1 MDLPIIRII
10 KSDKGYRL
18 GEVLEV
24 DDDLAKQLINEGIA
38 KKATKKQLEKWEKY
52 LLGQKIKKRVDSDK
66 CERYKYTK
74 IKIDNYIDN
83 VEQFS
88 NYRSFFYDEV
98 GIFWFWDNDNK
109 KYIQKDEVDV
119 MNMFD
124 DILGFEGQT
133 VSSRLKSNYMEA
145 FKRVGRKNKPKDAP
159 IKWIQ
164 FKDKAYSISSD
175 MIYNVTPDYFFTN
188 PIPYKLGES
197 DETPFMDKLFKDW
210 VGEENI
216 QLLYEIIAYCCY
228 RAYPMQLLFSLV
240 GNGRN
245 GKTCFLRLLSRFIGQ
260 ENVCSTELDLLVGR
274 QGSRFESFKLYKKLV
289 CVMGET
295 NFGTLN
301 KSSMLKKLTGGDL
314 IGFEMKGK
322 KPFDDYNYA
331 KMIIASNSL
340 PTSDDTSEG
349 FYRRWIIIDFPNQF
363 PEGKDILL
371 DIPEHEYNNLALKVT
386 KILPGLIDKG
396 IFSNQSDI
404 EERKK
409 KYIMSSNPLT
419 FFLDLCCERDE
430 DTFVSYGEV
439 YTAYIKYLNVNKK
452 RRVSMKEFKIALEDE
467 GYWIERTSKKIDDD
481 AWKNDRWING
491 IGLKYDWKEKVR
503 DICDDLHKN
512 VTRKPIVR
520 ELSTNKVTNVTN
532 VTKYEVPQ
540 EMKVEDELV
549 KG

>member
-1 MDLPIIRII
+1 MELPIIKII
-10 KSDKGYRL
+10 KPDKGYKL
-18 GEVLEV
+18 SEVIEIN
-24 DDDLAKQLINEGIA
+24 DDLAKQLINEGIA

-52 LLGQKIKKRVDSDK
+52 LLGQKLKKKADSYK
-66 CERYKYTK
+66 LEKYKYSK

-83 VEQFS
+83 VEQFIS
-88 NYRSFFYDEV
+88 YHSFFYDDV

-109 KYIQKDEVDV
+109 KYTQKDEVDV

-133 VSSRLKSNYMEA
+133 VNTRLKSNYMEA
-145 FKRVGRKNKPKDAP
+145 FKRVGRKNRPKEAP

-197 DETPFMDKLFKDW
+197 DDTPFMDKLFKDW
-210 VGEENI
+210 VGEKNTP
-216 QLLYEIIAYCCY
+216 LLYEIIAYCCF
-228 RAYPMQLLFSLV
+228 RAYPMQVLFSLV

-260 ENVCSTELDLLVGR
+260 DNVCSTELDLLIGR
-274 QGSRFESFKLYKKLV
+274 QSSRFESFKLYKKLV

-340 PTSDDTSEG
+340 PTSEDTSDG
-349 FYRRWIIIDFPNQF
+349 FYRRWVIIDFPNQF
-363 PEGKDILL
+363 PEGKDIVL

-386 KILPGLIDKG
+386 KILPNLIDRG
-396 IFSNQSDI
+396 IFSNQVDI
-404 EERKK
+404 EERKR

-419 FFLDLCCERDE
+419 FFLDLCCEKEE
-430 DTFVSYGEV
+430 DTFVSYGEI
-439 YTAYIKYLNVNKK
+439 YTAYVKYLNIHKK

-467 GYWIERTSKKIDDD
+467 GYWIERTSKKIDDGV
-481 AWKNDRWING
+481 WKTDRWING
-491 IGLKYDWKEKVR
+491 IGLKYDWKNRVY
-503 DICDDLHKN
+503 DNYDNLHKF
-512 VTRKPIVR
+512 VPRKPIYR
-520 ELSTNKVTNVTN
+520 ELSTDKVMNVIID
-532 VTKYEVPQ
+532 TKKEVPS
-540 EMKVEDELV
+540 EMKVDEELV
-549 KG
+549 ER